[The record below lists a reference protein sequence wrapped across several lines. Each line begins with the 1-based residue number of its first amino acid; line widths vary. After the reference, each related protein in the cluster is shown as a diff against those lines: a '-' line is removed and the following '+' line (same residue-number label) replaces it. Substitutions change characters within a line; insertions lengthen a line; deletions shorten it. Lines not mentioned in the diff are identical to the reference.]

1 MFDLKKELRKIYL
14 DFVIPKDTRPEK
26 TRPAPKGYTR
36 RNIYKKV
43 TIQSKSKS
51 KRKGRR
57 AK

>member
-1 MFDLKKELRKIYL
+1 MSDLKKELRKIYL
-14 DFVIPKDTRPEK
+14 DFVIPENTRPDE

-43 TIQSKSKS
+43 TMQSKSKS